1 MPAVSILPPE
11 GGWSVVLRVPAVHRE
26 EELVL
31 HLMDKESVI
40 VHPGYFFDFP
50 NEAYLVLSLLPDPM
64 VFRDGVTRVL
74 RAVTE
79 SRA

>member
-1 MPAVSILPPE
+1 
-11 GGWSVVLRVPAVHRE
+11 
-26 EELVL
+26 
-31 HLMDKESVI
+31 MDKESVI